1 MEVTVNR
8 NKSYVANNM
17 KYVERIV
24 KLKSQYDQ
32 YDKLIHDIASI
43 PPNTLS
49 FCDDKHEYKLPY
61 NPEFSKELKEV
72 IINKIKE
79 ECTRI
84 FDDLDEEL
92 DDLKDAKWR

>member
-8 NKSYVANNM
+8 NESYVANNM

-32 YDKLIHDIASI
+32 YDKLIHDISNAMRLHIASI
-43 PPNTLS
+43 PENTLS
-49 FCDDKHEYKLPY
+49 FCDDKHEYALPY

-84 FDDLDEEL
+84 FDDLDNER
-92 DDLKDAKWR
+92 K

>member
-1 MEVTVNR
+1 MNETKLTNT
-8 NKSYVANNM
+8 M
-17 KYVERIV
+17 KHIERIV
-24 KLKSQYDQ
+24 SLKTQYDQ

-43 PPNTLS
+43 PQNTLS
-49 FCDDKHEYKLPY
+49 FCDDKHEYALPY

-92 DDLKDAKWR
+92 DDLKEVR